1 MGIVSEK
8 LRRSARG
15 QDCTFGIPNVCNH
28 DPDTSVLCHAPS
40 EVKGMGSKG
49 HDYNAAIGCSDCH
62 RALDEHRLS
71 REDELFF
78 WLRALQR
85 TWARWIASGLIILP
99 VDPAT
104 AKKRPKVKKH
114 WPSRQIQSRNTLS
127 RKRKEPRDDDA

>member
-1 MGIVSEK
+1 MGVISEK

-15 QDCTFGIPNVCNH
+15 EDCTFEIPGFCNH
-28 DPDTSVLCHAPS
+28 EPSTSVLCHAPS

-62 RALDEHRLS
+62 RALDEHRLP

-78 WLRALQR
+78 WLRGLQR
-85 TWARWIASGLIILP
+85 TWAIWIAKGLILLP

-104 AKKRPKVKKH
+104 AKKRPKKKSYL
-114 WPSRQIQSRNTLS
+114 PSRPMQSRNNLR
-127 RKRKEPRDDDA
+127 RKPKEDATHD

>member
-15 QDCTFGIPNVCNH
+15 QDCTFSIPNVCNH
-28 DPDTSVLCHAPS
+28 DPGTSVLCHAPS

-62 RALDEHRLS
+62 RALDEHRLP

-78 WLRALQR
+78 WLRGLQR
-85 TWARWIASGLIILP
+85 TWAIWIAEGLILLP

-104 AKKRPKVKKH
+104 AKKRPKKKSYL
-114 WPSRQIQSRNTLS
+114 PSRPMQSRNNLR
-127 RKRKEPRDDDA
+127 RKPKEAGDE